1 METINGF
8 AILPNGFD
16 NLINAIDLVSATLID
31 SLDQLSKIRQALFT
45 YDNGNN
51 SEDYTIIL
59 RDHTKSL
66 IQQMDSITETLKSS
80 RDIIASSHFN
90 DSYNRMESDT
100 NSWDVTML
108 NFDKER
114 SDRNNDEID
123 KLSDGND
130 EKTRVNDD
138 QLHNG
143 INVKTEKG
151 IEDLEIKEGN
161 IEQGKEDKI
170 KSNNAETFD
179 DDEIVELDTD
189 TTEIF
194 DQCDLSK
201 SASFRRNSER
211 AVLDKDGKEETGE
224 EHINFIGVEDFTDED
239 LKVLKQY
246 DVCPSYVEVI
256 QCDKDPELRAVMD
269 SIQKILYEGSDETV
283 TSDGSNSEGDL
294 LLRAGIVLLENEGQK
309 TLNYKSHSHGSS
321 VKNAMDGTTQEYD
334 YIETDHSENGMKEEE
349 KFEEDEEMSSR
360 SGSEIKRKNLC
371 DRSIKTDEPE
381 QNAATNKNKLGYNS
395 DTVVCVKD
403 ETLNDDKSL
412 KMNDHFEKDHLLS
425 KRLLLSDSEMESTD
439 EEKEKKAEES
449 IKGIGEDK
457 RKGNRKRKQ
466 IHSSDSEASI
476 NTLQSDTDDSMVS
489 ELIDANSDIELPNSS
504 DENDTKISR
513 KGKNT
518 RAKLKR
524 KRVQIDDDVEDEDE
538 GDGDN
543 ISEDLETDEISKKS
557 SSKRGARKIMAK
569 EQLQKDTIDA
579 ELAEK
584 ERRKRLEAKQK
595 EFNGIELADGPDLAT
610 ALSSSSQITKQQ
622 RLKSVVLDP
631 DKKGSPPCPV
641 SVHPSLVTF
650 LKPHQAK
657 GIQFLYDSSIES
669 LQRLEQDGGGG
680 ILAHCMGLGKTL
692 QVIAFL
698 HTVMM
703 HPKLRDHLK
712 RILIIVPKNVVLNW
726 YNEFEK
732 WLDNENIDR
741 DLATINIME
750 LDSLK
755 DYASRRL
762 ALQNWFENDEPSV
775 MIIGYDMFRILT
787 QGDSDKGKKKIDGM
801 KKTTK
806 NKKLTKLQPDFR
818 KFLQDPG
825 PDLIICDE
833 AHKLKNDDSAL
844 AKTMLKIR
852 TKRRLCLTGTPL
864 QNNLMEYHCMVN
876 FVKPGLLGTKAEFAN
891 RFVNIINRGR
901 TKDAT
906 PAEVRRMKKR
916 CHVLYEHLK
925 NVVDRKDYR
934 VLTEAIPPKQEY
946 VINVRLTPRQVSLYR
961 IYLDGIG
968 PEGILLSRRLL
979 PDYHV
984 LSRIWTHPYQL
995 IAHQIELEK
1004 KRLWE
1009 DDKDE
1014 MADFINDDE
1023 SETPS
1028 DIDSDDDVIP
1038 LDDNNQPE
1046 TSNKPAAPA
1055 RKSRRLAGQD
1065 AEDAK
1070 EIMPEYEGWFT
1081 KTGLVTE
1088 ADRNDFSLSN
1098 KLMLLVE
1105 IIKKSEE
1112 IGDKL
1117 LVFSQSIE
1125 SISLIK
1131 RMLQYMDENAVWFT
1145 DGHEAMKAANETW
1158 GWKEGRDYMVI
1169 DGQVQ
1174 TSKRHEIQTKFND
1187 PNNLRSRLMLISTR
1201 AGSLGTNMVAA
1212 NRVVIFDACW
1222 NPSHDTQ
1229 SLFRVYRFGQ
1239 TKPVYIYRFIAQGT
1253 MEERIYKRQV
1263 TKESTSMRVV
1273 DEAQIERHF
1282 AGHDLLELYKFD
1294 PDELNNAQNVPK
1306 RPLMAPPKDRLLA
1319 DIILSHSDCIVN
1331 YIQHDSLFKNLEEE
1345 KLTEQEC
1352 KEAWEDYEREKVNP
1366 SRGMYGNFIE
1376 QTRAGMALLRE
1387 QANETLQPIF
1397 ADPIYMAAFQ
1407 LRGMDSDTA
1416 QKITFIKR
1424 SLDALLPKIP
1434 VQLRGGMN
1442 EFTTY
1447 FLAMIN
1453 EGLKTA
1459 ESGTWL
1465 YGKTVSIFRTVV
1477 SMVKNEPQCIPVLQY
1492 LYRTAPQIFDPND
1505 SGGSLA
1511 KNLSLGG
1518 RKFQHLKEVIC
1529 RLL

>member
-1 METINGF
+1 MTDQSTIWRQMTSHNKSLQLSQISSSDSQLHRRLKLGSIVESLLRQIESRILSQRSRTVVSAIGNLWKNAGDLLRIDKLLQNFPTFGYELLDNIKRLNIIFESAMETINGF

-211 AVLDKDGKEETGE
+211 AILTNFVIFRWKRRDRE

-412 KMNDHFEKDHLLS
+412 KM
-425 KRLLLSDSEMESTD
+425 SDLP
-439 EEKEKKAEES
+439 
-449 IKGIGEDK
+449 IFYGELNSYRDF
-457 RKGNRKRKQ
+457 RSLDRRKQ

-543 ISEDLETDEISKKS
+543 ISEDLETDEISKNLQV
-557 SSKRGARKIMAK
+557 K
-569 EQLQKDTIDA
+569 EKDTIDA

-631 DKKGSPPCPV
+631 DKKA
-641 SVHPSLVTF
+641 VHRVQYPYIRLWSL
-650 LKPHQAK
+650 
-657 GIQFLYDSSIES
+657 SSNPIK
-669 LQRLEQDGGGG
+669 LRRLEQDGGGG

-741 DLATINIME
+741 DLATINVIIIIME

-787 QGDSDKGKKKIDGM
+787 QGDSDK
-801 KKTTK
+801 
-806 NKKLTKLQPDFR
+806 
-818 KFLQDPG
+818 DPG

-984 LSRIWTHPYQL
+984 LSRIWTHPINLLL
-995 IAHQIELEK
+995 IKLNSRRRHYCLQ
-1004 KRLWE
+1004 RLWE

-1098 KLMLLVE
+1098 KLM
-1105 IIKKSEE
+1105 
-1112 IGDKL
+1112 L

-1239 TKPVYIYRFIAQGT
+1239 TKPVYIYRFIAQ
-1253 MEERIYKRQV
+1253 IF
-1263 TKESTSMRVV
+1263 
-1273 DEAQIERHF
+1273 I
-1282 AGHDLLELYKFD
+1282 
-1294 PDELNNAQNVPK
+1294 
-1306 RPLMAPPKDRLLA
+1306 MAPTKA
-1319 DIILSHSDCIVN
+1319 FCSS
-1331 YIQHDSLFKNLEEE
+1331 F
-1345 KLTEQEC
+1345 
-1352 KEAWEDYEREKVNP
+1352 
-1366 SRGMYGNFIE
+1366 
-1376 QTRAGMALLRE
+1376 AL
-1387 QANETLQPIF
+1387 
-1397 ADPIYMAAFQ
+1397 
-1407 LRGMDSDTA
+1407 
-1416 QKITFIKR
+1416 
-1424 SLDALLPKIP
+1424 
-1434 VQLRGGMN
+1434 
-1442 EFTTY
+1442 
-1447 FLAMIN
+1447 
-1453 EGLKTA
+1453 
-1459 ESGTWL
+1459 
-1465 YGKTVSIFRTVV
+1465 
-1477 SMVKNEPQCIPVLQY
+1477 
-1492 LYRTAPQIFDPND
+1492 
-1505 SGGSLA
+1505 
-1511 KNLSLGG
+1511 
-1518 RKFQHLKEVIC
+1518 
-1529 RLL
+1529 

>member
-1 METINGF
+1 MSANGF
-8 AILPNGFD
+8 SVLPNGFD
-16 NLINAIDLVSATLID
+16 NLVNSVDLVSATLTD
-31 SLDQLSKIRQALFT
+31 SLNELSKIRQTLFT
-45 YDNGNN
+45 YDNGND

-59 RDHTKSL
+59 REHTKSF
-66 IQQMDSITETLKSS
+66 IQQMDAIIETLKSS
-80 RDIIASSHFN
+80 RDVVASSHLN
-90 DSYNRMESDT
+90 DNYNRMESAT
-100 NSWDVTML
+100 NSWDVALL
-108 NFDKER
+108 N
-114 SDRNNDEID
+114 SDRNSNEDGMS
-123 KLSDGND
+123 SDGSD
-130 EKTRVNDD
+130 KKTRIDGD
-138 QLHNG
+138 QLHND
-143 INVKTEKG
+143 ISEELEKG
-151 IEDLEIKEGN
+151 AEDPEITEGN
-161 IEQGKEDKI
+161 TEQDQDK
-170 KSNNAETFD
+170 SDNTETPEY
-179 DDEIVELDTD
+179 DEIVDLDTD
-189 TTEIF
+189 TSEIGEVV
-194 DQCDLSK
+194 DRCELSK
-201 SASFRRNSER
+201 STSFRSSSDRETC
-211 AVLDKDGKEETGE
+211 DEDEKKDAGE
-224 EHINFIGVEDFTDED
+224 EPVDFIGVEDFTEED
-239 LKVLKQY
+239 LEVLKQY
-246 DVCPSYVEVI
+246 NVCPSYVEVI
-256 QCDKDPELRAVMD
+256 QCDKDPQLKAVMN
-269 SIQKILYEGSDETV
+269 SLQKIAYEESDKAV
-283 TSDGSNSEGDL
+283 NSDGSNSEGDFL
-294 LLRAGIVLLENEGQK
+294 LKAGTNLLRNEKQK
-309 TLNYKSHSHGSS
+309 AINYKTYTQSNSGR
-321 VKNAMDGTTQEYD
+321 NAMDGNAQEYD
-334 YIETDHSENGMKEEE
+334 YIETDHSEDDVKEKEES
-349 KFEEDEEMSSR
+349 KEDEKIDKKTTSR
-360 SGSEIKRKNLC
+360 PESEARRRKLY
-371 DRSIKTDEPE
+371 DRGIKTDEPE
-381 QNAATNKNKLGYNS
+381 RNAAANKNKLECNS
-395 DTVVCVKD
+395 DTATYVND
-403 ETLNDDKSL
+403 ETSSDNNSSKT
-412 KMNDHFEKDHLLS
+412 NDHLKKDRLLS

-439 EEKEKKAEES
+439 EEEGKKAG
-449 IKGIGEDK
+449 KGIKIVEEGK

-466 IHSSDSEASI
+466 IHSSDSEASF
-476 NTLQSDTDDSMVS
+476 NTVESDTSNSMVS
-489 ELIDANSDIELPNSS
+489 ELIDADSDIELPNSS
-504 DENDTKISR
+504 DENDSKTSHKS
-513 KGKNT
+513 KNT
-518 RAKLKR
+518 RVKLKR
-524 KRVQIDDDVEDEDE
+524 KRVRIDDDVDEEEEDN
-538 GDGDN
+538 GN
-543 ISEDLETDEISKKS
+543 ISEDPENDKINKKLS
-557 SSKRGARKIMAK
+557 NKRGTRKIMAK

-584 ERRKRLEAKQK
+584 ERRRRLEAKQK

-610 ALSSSSQITKQQ
+610 ALNSSSQVTKQQ
-622 RLKSVVLDP
+622 RLKSVILDP

-669 LQRLEQDGGGG
+669 LQRLNEDGGGG

-755 DYASRRL
+755 DYNSRRL

-787 QGDSDKGKKKIDGM
+787 QGDNDKGKKRIDGM
-801 KKTTK
+801 KKTAK
-806 NKKLTKLQPDFR
+806 NKKLTKMQPDFR
-818 KFLQDPG
+818 KFLQNPG

-891 RFVNIINRGR
+891 RFANIINRGR

-906 PAEVRRMKKR
+906 SVEVRRMKKR

-946 VINVRLTPRQVSLYR
+946 VVNVRLTSRQVSLYR
-961 IYLDGIG
+961 AFLDGVG
-968 PEGILLSRRLL
+968 SEGILLSRRLL

-1009 DDKDE
+1009 DDRDE

-1028 DIDSDDDVIP
+1028 DVDSDDDIIP
-1038 LDDNNQPE
+1038 LDDNDQPE
-1046 TSNKPAAPA
+1046 TNNKSATPA

-1065 AEDAK
+1065 AEDEK
-1070 EIMPEYEGWFT
+1070 EIIPEYEGWFT

-1105 IIKKSEE
+1105 IIKKSEG

-1131 RMLQYMDENAVWFT
+1131 RMLQYMDENGVWFT

-1294 PDELNNAQNVPK
+1294 PDELNDAQNGSK
-1306 RPLMAPPKDRLLA
+1306 KPLMAPPKDRLLA

-1345 KLTEQEC
+1345 KLTEQE
-1352 KEAWEDYEREKVNP
+1352 
-1366 SRGMYGNFIE
+1366 
-1376 QTRAGMALLRE
+1376 
-1387 QANETLQPIF
+1387 
-1397 ADPIYMAAFQ
+1397 
-1407 LRGMDSDTA
+1407 
-1416 QKITFIKR
+1416 
-1424 SLDALLPKIP
+1424 
-1434 VQLRGGMN
+1434 
-1442 EFTTY
+1442 
-1447 FLAMIN
+1447 
-1453 EGLKTA
+1453 GLKTA

-1465 YGKTVSIFRTVV
+1465 YNKTVSIFRTVV

-1492 LYRTAPQIFDPND
+1492 LYRTAPQIFDPNE
-1505 SGGSLA
+1505 SGALYM
-1511 KNLSLGG
+1511 
-1518 RKFQHLKEVIC
+1518 
-1529 RLL
+1529 

>member
-1 METINGF
+1 MSAISGF
-8 AILPNGFD
+8 SVFPNEFD
-16 NLINAIDLVSATLID
+16 NLVNSIDLVSATLTD
-31 SLDQLSKIRQALFT
+31 NLDQLSKSIVVNIWDFLVENVNLLDLKEEQLFFRVQHSNMFSMLIVDYRALGRFPVRIFSNKFGNVIRQILST
-45 YDNGNN
+45 YDSRNP
-51 SEDYTIIL
+51 EDYTIIL
-59 RDHTKSL
+59 REHTKSF
-66 IQQMDSITETLKSS
+66 IQQMDAIVETLRSS
-80 RDIIASSHFN
+80 RNDVASSHFSDN
-90 DSYNRMESDT
+90 CRWTESAT
-100 NSWDVTML
+100 NSWNDAVL
-108 NFDKER
+108 NSDKER
-114 SDRNNDEID
+114 FGSSNEVGKSSD
-123 KLSDGND
+123 KSGG
-130 EKTRVNDD
+130 KTGD
-138 QLHNG
+138 QLHSG
-143 INVKTEKG
+143 ISKRNERDTEGLEITKRNVGQGRDKSG
-151 IEDLEIKEGN
+151 DLE
-161 IEQGKEDKI
+161 
-170 KSNNAETFD
+170 TLD
-179 DDEIVELDTD
+179 DDEIMELDTD
-189 TTEIF
+189 IT
-194 DQCDLSK
+194 DVVGRYDLSK
-201 SASFRRNSER
+201 STSVQENSGREIC
-211 AVLDKDGKEETGE
+211 DEGEKEDME
-224 EHINFIGVEDFTDED
+224 EELVDFIGAEDFTEED
-239 LKVLKQY
+239 LKVLKRY
-246 DVCPSYVEVI
+246 SVYPSYIEVM
-256 QCDKDPELRAVMD
+256 QCDRDPELKTVMD
-269 SIQKILYEGSDETV
+269 SLQKTAYEEEDEVVNSDE
-283 TSDGSNSEGDL
+283 SNSEVDF
-294 LLRAGIVLLENEGQK
+294 LLRTGTILLKNKGQK
-309 TLNYKSHSHGSS
+309 IKKKSCPHNSFIKS
-321 VKNAMDGTTQEYD
+321 VMDGNAQEYD
-334 YIETDHSENGMKEEE
+334 YIETDHSEDDVKEEE
-349 KFEEDEEMSSR
+349 ESKEGKEMTPCL
-360 SGSEIKRKNLC
+360 GSEIKHKKLY
-371 DRSIKTDEPE
+371 DRGISTDEPK
-381 QNAATNKNKLGYNS
+381 QNSATTKNKQRCNSDAATYGRH
-395 DTVVCVKD
+395 
-403 ETLNDDKSL
+403 ETLRDDNISKMSDNL
-412 KMNDHFEKDHLLS
+412 KKDRLLS
-425 KRLLLSDSEMESTD
+425 KRLVLSDSEVESID
-439 EEKEKKAEES
+439 DEKKGKEAEGS
-449 IKGIGEDK
+449 IKDFEEDR

-466 IHSSDSEASI
+466 IHSSDSEASF
-476 NTLQSDTDDSMVS
+476 NTSESDTGDSMIS
-489 ELIDANSDIELPNSS
+489 EIIDADDDIELSNSS
-504 DENDTKISR
+504 DGDGSKTSR
-513 KGKNT
+513 KGKNA
-518 RAKLKR
+518 RVKLKR
-524 KRVQIDDDVEDEDE
+524 KRVRIDDDGEDEEERD
-538 GDGDN
+538 DDN
-543 ISEDLETDEISKKS
+543 VSEDPENDEMSKKS
-557 SSKRGARKIMAK
+557 SNKRGTRKILAK

-610 ALSSSSQITKQQ
+610 ALSSSSQITKHQ

-631 DKKGSPPCPV
+631 DKKGSPACPV
-641 SVHPSLVTF
+641 SVHPSLVAF

-741 DLATINIME
+741 DLATINVME
-750 LDSLK
+750 MDSLK
-755 DYASRRL
+755 DYTSRRV
-762 ALQNWFENDEPSV
+762 ALQNWFENDTPSV

-787 QGDSDKGKKKIDGM
+787 QGDGDKISISGKKKVDAM

-806 NKKLTKLQPDFR
+806 NKRLTKLQPDFR
-818 KFLQDPG
+818 RFLQDPG

-891 RFVNIINRGR
+891 RFANIINRGR

-946 VINVRLTPRQVSLYR
+946 VVNVRLTPRQVSLYR
-961 IYLDGIG
+961 TFLDGIG

-995 IAHQIELEK
+995 VAHQIELEK

-1009 DDKDE
+1009 DNRDE

-1023 SETPS
+1023 SETSSS
-1028 DIDSDDDVIP
+1028 DVDSDDDIIP
-1038 LDDNNQPE
+1038 LDSNDQPE
-1046 TSNKPAAPA
+1046 TSNKPAVPA

-1065 AEDAK
+1065 VEDGK

-1088 ADRNDFSLSN
+1088 TDRNDFSLSN

-1131 RMLQYMDENAVWFT
+1131 RMLQYMDENSIWFT

-1187 PNNLRSRLMLISTR
+1187 PNNLRARLMLISTR

-1294 PDELNNAQNVPK
+1294 PDELSDAQNVPK
-1306 RPLMAPPKDRLLA
+1306 RPLMAPPKVRF
-1319 DIILSHSDCIVN
+1319 S
-1331 YIQHDSLFKNLEEE
+1331 
-1345 KLTEQEC
+1345 
-1352 KEAWEDYEREKVNP
+1352 
-1366 SRGMYGNFIE
+1366 
-1376 QTRAGMALLRE
+1376 
-1387 QANETLQPIF
+1387 
-1397 ADPIYMAAFQ
+1397 
-1407 LRGMDSDTA
+1407 
-1416 QKITFIKR
+1416 
-1424 SLDALLPKIP
+1424 
-1434 VQLRGGMN
+1434 
-1442 EFTTY
+1442 
-1447 FLAMIN
+1447 
-1453 EGLKTA
+1453 KT
-1459 ESGTWL
+1459 
-1465 YGKTVSIFRTVV
+1465 K
-1477 SMVKNEPQCIPVLQY
+1477 
-1492 LYRTAPQIFDPND
+1492 
-1505 SGGSLA
+1505 
-1511 KNLSLGG
+1511 
-1518 RKFQHLKEVIC
+1518 
-1529 RLL
+1529 

>member
-1 METINGF
+1 MSAANAKNGF
-8 AILPNGFD
+8 SVFPDEFN
-16 NLINAIDLVSATLID
+16 NLVNSISLVSTTLTD
-31 SLDQLSKIRQALFT
+31 SLDQLSKVRQTLLA
-45 YDNGNN
+45 YNDKNG
-51 SEDYTIIL
+51 SEEHGFIL
-59 RDHTKSL
+59 QKQTKSF
-66 IQQMDSITETLKSS
+66 IKHMDSIIEVLKSS
-80 RDIIASSHFN
+80 RNSVANSRINESH
-90 DSYNRMESDT
+90 SRTESTT
-100 NSWDVTML
+100 NSWNADT
-108 NFDKER
+108 ER
-114 SDRNNDEID
+114 YGQNNDEVAKSIAE
-123 KLSDGND
+123 SS
-130 EKTRVNDD
+130 EKTADCDQFHNAIDD
-138 QLHNG
+138 DAEG
-143 INVKTEKG
+143 D
-151 IEDLEIKEGN
+151 IEDLGITEEN
-161 IEQGKEDKI
+161 VEQGKDRTDNSEI
-170 KSNNAETFD
+170 LG
-179 DDEIVELDTD
+179 DDEIVELDIAS
-189 TTEIF
+189 EVIGR
-194 DQCDLSK
+194 CDFSESGLQK
-201 SASFRRNSER
+201 SSER
-211 AVLDKDGKEETGE
+211 ENLNEERKGIEGE
-224 EHINFIGVEDFTDED
+224 KKVDFIGVEDFTKED
-239 LKVLKQY
+239 LEVLEKY
-246 DVCPSYVEVI
+246 GVCPSYVEVI
-256 QCDKDPELRAVMD
+256 RCDKDPELKALMN
-269 SIQKILYEGSDETV
+269 SFQKAEHEETDEVVNSDE
-283 TSDGSNSEGDL
+283 SNSEADF
-294 LLRAGIVLLENEGQK
+294 LLRAGAILLGSEGQK
-309 TLNYKSHSHGSS
+309 TVNCKPYRHISS
-321 VKNAMDGTTQEYD
+321 SKDVIDRNAQEYD
-334 YIETDHSENGMKEEE
+334 YIETDNSEDDMKEEVFE
-349 KFEEDEEMSSR
+349 KSKEVIPR
-360 SGSEIKRKNLC
+360 SGLEIKERKLH
-371 DRSIKTDEPE
+371 DRGISTDESKR
-381 QNAATNKNKLGYNS
+381 NTIANKDKLACNS
-395 DTVVCVKD
+395 DSSIRGEREISD
-403 ETLNDDKSL
+403 DNDDKEP
-412 KMNDHFEKDHLLS
+412 KMIDHFKKDRLLS
-425 KRLLLSDSEMESTD
+425 KRLLLSDSEIEASD
-439 EEKEKKAEES
+439 EEGEKNKTEES
-449 IKGIGEDK
+449 VKIVSEDK

-466 IHSSDSEASI
+466 IYSSDSENSY
-476 NTLQSDTDDSMVS
+476 NTLESGTDDSIIS
-489 ELIDANSDIELPNSS
+489 EIVDAANDIELPHSS
-504 DENDTKISR
+504 DENVSKISR
-513 KGKNT
+513 KGRNT
-518 RAKLKR
+518 RVRLKR
-524 KRVQIDDDVEDEDE
+524 RRVCIDDIEDDEDED
-538 GDGDN
+538 DDN
-543 ISEDLETDEISKKS
+543 LSEDAEIGKKS
-557 SSKRGARKIMAK
+557 SNKRGARKIMAK

-595 EFNGIELADGPDLAT
+595 EFNGIELADGLDLAT

-631 DKKGSPPCPV
+631 DKKGNPPCPV
-641 SVHPSLVTF
+641 AVHSSLVAF

-703 HPKLRDHLK
+703 HSKLRDHLK

-732 WLDNENIDR
+732 WLDNENIDK
-741 DLATINIME
+741 DLATINASLINIATLLQVME

-762 ALQNWFENDEPSV
+762 ALQNWFENEEPSV

-787 QGDSDKGKKKIDGM
+787 QGDDDKGKKRVDGV
-801 KKTTK
+801 KKTAK
-806 NKKLTKLQPDFR
+806 NKKLAKLQPDFR

-825 PDLIICDE
+825 PDMIICDE

-844 AKTMLKIR
+844 ARTMSKIR

-891 RFVNIINRGR
+891 RFANIINRGR

-946 VINVRLTPRQVSLYR
+946 VVNVRLTPRQVSLYR
-961 IYLDGIG
+961 TFLDGIG

-1028 DIDSDDDVIP
+1028 DVESDDDIIP
-1038 LDDNNQPE
+1038 LDSNDQPE
-1046 TSNKPAAPA
+1046 TSNKPSVPS

-1065 AEDAK
+1065 VEMDGK
-1070 EIMPEYEGWFT
+1070 EIVPEYEEWFT

-1088 ADRNDFSLSN
+1088 TDRNDFSLSN

-1105 IIKKSEE
+1105 IIKKSEG

-1125 SISLIK
+1125 SITLIK
-1131 RMLQYMDENAVWFT
+1131 RMLQYMDENGAWFT
-1145 DGHEAMKAANETW
+1145 DGHEAMKAANEIW

-1174 TSKRHEIQTKFND
+1174 TSKRHEIQSKFND

-1294 PDELNNAQNVPK
+1294 PDELDTAGVVPK

-1366 SRGMYGNFIE
+1366 SRGVYGNFIE
-1376 QTRAGMALLRE
+1376 QTQANVALLHE
-1387 QANETLQPIF
+1387 QTANETLQPIF
-1397 ADPIYMAAFQ
+1397 ADPVYMAAFQ

-1416 QKITFIKR
+1416 QKVTFVKR

-1459 ESGTWL
+1459 ENGIWL
-1465 YGKTVSIFRTVV
+1465 YNKTVSIFRTVV
-1477 SMVKNEPQCIPVLQY
+1477 SMVKNEPHCIPVLQF

-1505 SGGSLA
+1505 AGALYM
-1511 KNLSLGG
+1511 
-1518 RKFQHLKEVIC
+1518 
-1529 RLL
+1529 

>member
-1 METINGF
+1 MNTTSSF
-8 AILPNGFD
+8 TILPNGFD
-16 NLINAIDLVSATLID
+16 NLVNSIDLVSATLTD
-31 SLDQLSKIRQALFT
+31 NLNQLSKIRQTLFT
-45 YDNGNN
+45 YDSEN
-51 SEDYTIIL
+51 SEDYVTIL
-59 RDHTKSL
+59 REHAKYF
-66 IQQMDSITETLKSS
+66 IQQIDAVVETLKSS
-80 RDIIASSHFN
+80 RNDIATSHFYDN
-90 DSYNRMESDT
+90 YTRTELST
-100 NSWDVTML
+100 NSWDVAIL
-108 NFDKER
+108 NSNKGR
-114 SDRNNDEID
+114 SDNSNEIG
-123 KLSDGND
+123 KSDDGSG
-130 EKTRVNDD
+130 EKTRVKCD
-138 QLHNG
+138 QLHSG
-143 INVKTEKG
+143 ISRKTEDF
-151 IEDLEIKEGN
+151 EDLEIMEANAG
-161 IEQGKEDKI
+161 QGKNKA
-170 KSNNAETFD
+170 SNSETLD
-179 DDEIVELDTD
+179 NDEIVELDTD
-189 TTEIF
+189 ITEVVDRCNLSESSVRESLGQETF
-194 DQCDLSK
+194 D
-201 SASFRRNSER
+201 E
-211 AVLDKDGKEETGE
+211 DGKTDVKEK
-224 EHINFIGVEDFTDED
+224 HVDFTGAKDFTEED

-246 DVCPSYVEVI
+246 NIYPSYIEVI
-256 QCDKDPELRAVMD
+256 QCDRDPELRAVID
-269 SIQKILYEGSDETV
+269 SLQKIAYEEADEV
-283 TSDGSNSEGDL
+283 VNSDGSSSEADF
-294 LLRAGIVLLENEGQK
+294 LLRTGTMLLRNEGQK
-309 TLNYKSHSHGSS
+309 RRNDKSHAHNSS
-321 VKNAMDGTTQEYD
+321 VKTVLSGNAQEYD
-334 YIETDHSENGMKEEE
+334 YIETDHSEDDIKEEE
-349 KFEEDEEMSSR
+349 SKEDKETTSL
-360 SGSEIKRKNLC
+360 SEIKHKKLY
-371 DRSIKTDEPE
+371 DRGISTDEPK
-381 QNAATNKNKLGYNS
+381 QNAATTKNKCNS
-395 DTVVCVKD
+395 NMKLVCAKH
-403 ETLNDDKSL
+403 ETLSDDDVP
-412 KMNDHFEKDHLLS
+412 KMSDDFKKDRLLS
-425 KRLLLSDSEMESTD
+425 KRLVLSDSEVESVNG
-439 EEKEKKAEES
+439 EKMGKKAEEGT
-449 IKGIGEDK
+449 KDVEENK

-466 IHSSDSEASI
+466 IHSSDSETSF
-476 NTLQSDTDDSMVS
+476 NTLESDTDDSIIS
-489 ELIDANSDIELPNSS
+489 EIIEADSDIELSNVS
-504 DENDTKISR
+504 DENGSKASR
-513 KGKNT
+513 KEQNT
-518 RAKLKR
+518 RVKLKR
-524 KRVQIDDDVEDEDE
+524 KRVRVDDDGEDEE
-538 GDGDN
+538 ERNGDN
-543 ISEDLETDEISKKS
+543 VSEDLDDDEMNRKLSN
-557 SSKRGARKIMAK
+557 KRRTRKILAK

-610 ALSSSSQITKQQ
+610 ALGSSSQLTKHQ

-631 DKKGSPPCPV
+631 DKKSNPPCPV
-641 SVHPSLVTF
+641 SVHPSLVAF

-732 WLDNENIDR
+732 WLDNENIDK
-741 DLATINIME
+741 DLATINVME

-755 DYASRRL
+755 DYTSRRV
-762 ALQNWFENDEPSV
+762 ALQNWFENDIPSV

-787 QGDSDKGKKKIDGM
+787 QDDGDKISITGKKRVDGM

-806 NKKLTKLQPDFR
+806 NKRLTKLQPDFR

-891 RFVNIINRGR
+891 RFANIINRGR

-906 PAEVRRMKKR
+906 PIEVRRMKKR

-946 VINVRLTPRQVSLYR
+946 VVNVRLTPRQVSLYR
-961 IYLDGIG
+961 TFLDGIG
-968 PEGILLSRRLL
+968 PEGILLSKRLL

-995 IAHQIELEK
+995 VAHQIELEK

-1023 SETPS
+1023 SETSS
-1028 DIDSDDDVIP
+1028 DVDSDDDIIP
-1038 LDDNNQPE
+1038 LDGNDQPE
-1046 TSNKPAAPA
+1046 TSNKPSVPA

-1065 AEDAK
+1065 AEDGK

-1088 ADRNDFSLSN
+1088 TDRNDFSLSN
-1098 KLMLLVE
+1098 KLVLLVE

-1131 RMLQYMDENAVWFT
+1131 RMLQYMDENGAWFT

-1158 GWKEGRDYMVI
+1158 GWREGRDYMVI

-1294 PDELNNAQNVPK
+1294 PDELNDTQNVPK

-1366 SRGMYGNFIE
+1366 SKGMYSNFME
-1376 QTRAGMALLRE
+1376 QTQANIVLLHD
-1387 QANETLQPIF
+1387 QANEALQSIF
-1397 ADPIYMAAFQ
+1397 TDPVYMAAFQ
-1407 LRGMDSDTA
+1407 LRAMDGDTA
-1416 QKITFIKR
+1416 QKVTFIKR

-1434 VQLRGGMN
+1434 IQLRGGMN

-1459 ESGTWL
+1459 ESGDWL
-1465 YGKTVSIFRTVV
+1465 YSKTVSIFRTVV

-1492 LYRTAPQIFDPND
+1492 LYRTAPQIFDPNE
-1505 SGGSLA
+1505 SGA
-1511 KNLSLGG
+1511 
-1518 RKFQHLKEVIC
+1518 FYM
-1529 RLL
+1529 

>member
-1 METINGF
+1 MVTMM
-8 AILPNGFD
+8 
-16 NLINAIDLVSATLID
+16 
-31 SLDQLSKIRQALFT
+31 
-45 YDNGNN
+45 
-51 SEDYTIIL
+51 YTKNML
-59 RDHTKSL
+59 YP
-66 IQQMDSITETLKSS
+66 E
-80 RDIIASSHFN
+80 
-90 DSYNRMESDT
+90 NRMESAT
-100 NSWDVTML
+100 NRWDVTLL
-108 NFDKER
+108 NSERNSDEVGMSTGSDK
-114 SDRNNDEID
+114 
-123 KLSDGND
+123 
-130 EKTRVNDD
+130 KTRMDGD
-138 QLHNG
+138 QLHND
-143 INVKTEKG
+143 INEEIKKD
-151 IEDLEIKEGN
+151 IEDPEIMEGN
-161 IEQGKEDKI
+161 IEQDEDK
-170 KSNNAETFD
+170 SDNAETPE
-179 DDEIVELDTD
+179 DDEIVELDLD
-189 TTEIF
+189 TSEVF
-194 DQCDLSK
+194 DRCDLSK
-201 SASFRRNSER
+201 SVSFWGSSER
-211 AVLDKDGKEETGE
+211 ETCDEDQKNDAGE
-224 EHINFIGVEDFTDED
+224 EPVDFVGIEDFTEED

-246 DVCPSYVEVI
+246 NVCPSYVEVI
-256 QCDKDPELRAVMD
+256 QCDKDPQLKAVMD
-269 SIQKILYEGSDETV
+269 SLQKIAYEESDKAVNSDE
-283 TSDGSNSEGDL
+283 SNSEGDFL
-294 LLRAGIVLLENEGQK
+294 LKAGTVLLRNEKQK
-309 TLNYKSHSHGSS
+309 AINYKTNTHSGSGE
-321 VKNAMDGTTQEYD
+321 KAMDGNAQEYD
-334 YIETDHSENGMKEEE
+334 YIETDHSEDDVKEKEESKEDKKIE
-349 KFEEDEEMSSR
+349 KKMTSP
-360 SGSEIKRKNLC
+360 GSETRRRKLY
-371 DRSIKTDEPE
+371 DRGIKTDESE
-381 QNAATNKNKLGYNS
+381 RNAAVNKNKLACNS
-395 DTVVCVKD
+395 DAATYVSD
-403 ETLNDDKSL
+403 ETSNDNNSSKT
-412 KMNDHFEKDHLLS
+412 NDHLKKDRLLS

-439 EEKEKKAEES
+439 EEEGKKAEGVKNIE
-449 IKGIGEDK
+449 EDK
-457 RKGNRKRKQ
+457 RRGNRKRKQ
-466 IHSSDSEASI
+466 IHSSDSEASF
-476 NTLQSDTDDSMVS
+476 NTLESDTSNSMGS
-489 ELIDANSDIELPNSS
+489 ELIDADSDIDLPDSS
-504 DENDTKISR
+504 DENDSKPSR
-513 KGKNT
+513 KSKNT
-518 RAKLKR
+518 RVKLKR
-524 KRVQIDDDVEDEDE
+524 KRVRIDDEVDEEED
-538 GDGDN
+538 DGN
-543 ISEDLETDEISKKS
+543 ISEDPENDKISKKS
-557 SSKRGARKIMAK
+557 TNKRGTRKIMAK

-610 ALSSSSQITKQQ
+610 ALNSSSQVTKQQ

-669 LQRLEQDGGGG
+669 LQRLNEDGGGG

-703 HPKLRDHLK
+703 HPKLRDYLK

-732 WLDNENIDR
+732 WLDNENIDK

-755 DYASRRL
+755 DYNSRRL

-787 QGDSDKGKKKIDGM
+787 QGDNDKGKKRVDGM
-801 KKTTK
+801 KKTAK
-806 NKKLTKLQPDFR
+806 NKRLTKLQPDFR

-891 RFVNIINRGR
+891 RFANIINRGR

-906 PAEVRRMKKR
+906 SVEVRRMKKR

-946 VINVRLTPRQVSLYR
+946 VVNVRLTPRQVSLYR
-961 IYLDGIG
+961 AFLDGIG
-968 PEGILLSRRLL
+968 SEGILLSRRLL

-1009 DDKDE
+1009 DDRDE

-1028 DIDSDDDVIP
+1028 DVDSDDDVVP
-1038 LDDNNQPE
+1038 LDDNDQPE
-1046 TSNKPAAPA
+1046 TNSKSAAPA

-1065 AEDAK
+1065 AEDEK
-1070 EIMPEYEGWFT
+1070 EIIPEYEGWFT

-1105 IIKKSEE
+1105 IIKKSEG

-1131 RMLQYMDENAVWFT
+1131 RMLQYMDENGVWFT

-1174 TSKRHEIQTKFND
+1174 TSRRHEIQTKFND

-1294 PDELNNAQNVPK
+1294 PDELDDTQNGPK
-1306 RPLMAPPKDRLLA
+1306 KPLMAPPKDRLLA

-1366 SRGMYGNFIE
+1366 NRGMYGNFIE
-1376 QTRAGMALLRE
+1376 QTQANMASLLE
-1387 QANETLQPIF
+1387 QANSLQPIYT
-1397 ADPIYMAAFQ
+1397 DPVYMGAFQ
-1407 LRGMDSDTA
+1407 LRGMDSEIA
-1416 QKITFIKR
+1416 QKVTFVKR

-1465 YGKTVSIFRTVV
+1465 YNKTVSIFRTVV

-1492 LYRTAPQIFDPND
+1492 LYRTAPQIFDPNE
-1505 SGGSLA
+1505 SGALYM
-1511 KNLSLGG
+1511 
-1518 RKFQHLKEVIC
+1518 
-1529 RLL
+1529 

>member
-1 METINGF
+1 MNTVSGF
-8 AILPNGFD
+8 SVLPNGFD
-16 NLINAIDLVSATLID
+16 NLVNAIDLVSTTLTD
-31 SLDQLSKIRQALFT
+31 NLEQLNKIRQTLFT
-45 YDNGNN
+45 YGSGND
-51 SEDYTIIL
+51 SKDYTVIL
-59 RDHTKSL
+59 REYIKSF
-66 IQQMDSITETLKSS
+66 IRQIDATVEILKSA
-80 RDIIASSHFN
+80 RNDAANSHFN
-90 DSYNRMESDT
+90 DNCSRTESDT
-100 NSWDVTML
+100 NDWVL
-108 NFDKER
+108 NSDKER
-114 SDRNNDEID
+114 SGKNSNDIG
-123 KLSDGND
+123 KSSDGSN
-130 EKTRVNDD
+130 EQTRMKCD
-138 QLHNG
+138 QLYNS
-143 INVKTEKG
+143 INKRTEEG
-151 IEDLEIKEGN
+151 TEDLEITEGN
-161 IEQGKEDKI
+161 VEQGKN
-170 KSNNAETFD
+170 KSGNPETPG
-179 DDEIVELDTD
+179 DDEIVELGIDTSEVVD
-189 TTEIF
+189 RY
-194 DQCDLSK
+194 DLSK
-201 SASFRRNSER
+201 FASFQGSLER
-211 AVLDKDGKEETGE
+211 KTYNEGGEKDLEEK
-224 EHINFIGVEDFTDED
+224 HIGFIGAEDFTEED
-239 LKVLKQY
+239 LKVLKRY
-246 DVCPSYVEVI
+246 GVYPSYIEVI
-256 QCDKDPELRAVMD
+256 QCDKDPELRAAMD
-269 SIQKILYEGSDETV
+269 SMQKDSIYEEADEAIN
-283 TSDGSNSEGDL
+283 SDGSNSEADFLLRTGTL
-294 LLRAGIVLLENEGQK
+294 LLRNEGQK
-309 TLNYKSHSHGSS
+309 TKNDKSYAHKSS
-321 VKNAMDGTTQEYD
+321 VKSSIGGSAQKYNGNTQEYD
-334 YIETDHSENGMKEEE
+334 YIETDHSEDDVKEEE
-349 KFEEDEEMSSR
+349 ECKEDKEMASYP
-360 SGSEIKRKNLC
+360 GSEIKHRKLY
-371 DRSIKTDEPE
+371 DRGVSTDEPK
-381 QNAATNKNKLGYNS
+381 QYAATTINKLRCNS
-395 DTVVCVKD
+395 DAAAYTKH
-403 ETLNDDKSL
+403 ETLSGDNILEMNDDL
-412 KMNDHFEKDHLLS
+412 KKDRLLN
-425 KRLLLSDSEMESTD
+425 KRLVLSDSEVESID
-439 EEKEKKAEES
+439 GEKKGKEAGKSSKDVEQ
-449 IKGIGEDK
+449 DR

-466 IHSSDSEASI
+466 IHSSDSETSF
-476 NTLQSDTDDSMVS
+476 NTLESDIDGSMIS
-489 ELIDANSDIELPNSS
+489 EVIDANSDIELSNSS
-504 DENDTKISR
+504 GESGSRTSR

-518 RAKLKR
+518 RVKSKR
-524 KRVQIDDDVEDEDE
+524 RRVRIDDDGEDEE
-538 GDGDN
+538 VGDDDDDDDSL
-543 ISEDLETDEISKKS
+543 SEDSESNEMSKKS
-557 SSKRGARKIMAK
+557 NKRGTRKILAK

-584 ERRKRLEAKQK
+584 ERRKRLEAKQR

-610 ALSSSSQITKQQ
+610 ALSSSSQVTKQQ

-631 DKKGSPPCPV
+631 DKRGNPPCPV
-641 SVHPSLVTF
+641 SVHPSLVAF

-741 DLATINIME
+741 DLATINVME

-755 DYASRRL
+755 DYTSRRM
-762 ALQNWFENDEPSV
+762 ALQNWFENDIPSV

-787 QGDSDKGKKKIDGM
+787 QGDGDKGKKRVDGM
-801 KKTTK
+801 KRTTK

-852 TKRRLCLTGTPL
+852 TKRRSL
-864 QNNLMEYHCMVN
+864 H
-876 FVKPGLLGTKAEFAN
+876 GLLGTKAEFAN
-891 RFVNIINRGR
+891 RFANIINRGR

-906 PAEVRRMKKR
+906 PIEVRRMKKR

-946 VINVRLTPRQVSLYR
+946 VVNVRLTPRQVSLYR
-961 IYLDGIG
+961 TFLDGIG
-968 PEGILLSRRLL
+968 PEGILLSKRLL

-995 IAHQIELEK
+995 VAHQIELEK

-1014 MADFINDDE
+1014 LADFINDDE
-1023 SETPS
+1023 SETSS
-1028 DIDSDDDVIP
+1028 DIDSDDDIIP
-1038 LDDNNQPE
+1038 LDGDDQPE
-1046 TSNKPAAPA
+1046 TSNKPAIPA

-1065 AEDAK
+1065 AENGK

-1131 RMLQYMDENAVWFT
+1131 RMLQYMDENGTWFT
-1145 DGHEAMKAANETW
+1145 DGHEAMKAANEIW

-1174 TSKRHEIQTKFND
+1174 SSKRHEMQTKFND
-1187 PNNLRSRLMLISTR
+1187 PNNLRFRLMLISTR

-1212 NRVVIFDACW
+1212 NRVIIFDACW

-1294 PDELNNAQNVPK
+1294 PDELNDAQNVPK
-1306 RPLMAPPKDRLLA
+1306 RSLMAPPKDRLLA

-1352 KEAWEDYEREKVNP
+1352 KEAWEDYEREKINP
-1366 SRGMYGNFIE
+1366 SRGMYGNFME
-1376 QTRAGMALLRE
+1376 QTQANILLRE

-1397 ADPIYMAAFQ
+1397 ADPIYTAAFQ
-1407 LRGMDSDTA
+1407 LRAVDSDTA
-1416 QKITFIKR
+1416 QKVTFIKR

-1447 FLAMIN
+1447 FLALIS

-1459 ESGTWL
+1459 EDGAWL
-1465 YGKTVSIFRTVV
+1465 YNKTVSIFRTVV
-1477 SMVKNEPQCIPVLQY
+1477 SMVKNERQCIPVLQY
-1492 LYRTAPQIFDPND
+1492 LYRTAPQIFDPNE
-1505 SGGSLA
+1505 SSALY
-1511 KNLSLGG
+1511 
-1518 RKFQHLKEVIC
+1518 I
-1529 RLL
+1529 

>member
-1 METINGF
+1 
-8 AILPNGFD
+8 
-16 NLINAIDLVSATLID
+16 
-31 SLDQLSKIRQALFT
+31 
-45 YDNGNN
+45 
-51 SEDYTIIL
+51 
-59 RDHTKSL
+59 
-66 IQQMDSITETLKSS
+66 
-80 RDIIASSHFN
+80 
-90 DSYNRMESDT
+90 MESVT
-100 NSWDVTML
+100 NSWDVAVL
-108 NFDKER
+108 NSDKER
-114 SDRNNDEID
+114 CDRCSDEVGKSSI
-123 KLSDGND
+123 GCD
-130 EKTRVNDD
+130 EKMGMKCD
-138 QLHNG
+138 QLHSD
-143 INVKTEKG
+143 ISKKTEG
-151 IEDLEIKEGN
+151 DIEDIEITKGNLE
-161 IEQGKEDKI
+161 QDKD
-170 KSNNAETFD
+170 KSSNSETLS
-179 DDEIVELDTD
+179 DDEIVELVSFEDID
-189 TTEIF
+189 TTEVI
-194 DQCDLSK
+194 DRCDLSK
-201 SASFRRNSER
+201 SFREGPGRETC
-211 AVLDKDGKEETGE
+211 DEDGKETE
-224 EHINFIGVEDFTDED
+224 EQHVDFIGAEDFTEED
-239 LKVLKQY
+239 LKALKQY
-246 DVCPSYVEVI
+246 GVYPSYVEVI
-256 QCDKDPELRAVMD
+256 QCDKDPELRATA
-269 SIQKILYEGSDETV
+269 YEEIDEV
-283 TSDGSNSEGDL
+283 VDSDGSNSEIDF
-294 LLRAGIVLLENEGQK
+294 LLRSGTILLGNERQK
-309 TLNYKSHSHGSS
+309 TKNYKSYLHNNSTGSATS
-321 VKNAMDGTTQEYD
+321 GNAQEYD
-334 YIETDHSENGMKEEE
+334 YIETDHSEDDVKKEEE
-349 KFEEDEEMSSR
+349 FKEGKEMTPCSA
-360 SGSEIKRKNLC
+360 SEIKCRQVY
-371 DRSIKTDEPE
+371 DRGISTDEPK
-381 QNAATNKNKLGYNS
+381 QNASISGNKLACNS
-395 DTVVCVKD
+395 NISTCAKQ
-403 ETLNDDKSL
+403 ETLNEYDIPKMSESL
-412 KMNDHFEKDHLLS
+412 RKDRLLS
-425 KRLLLSDSEMESTD
+425 KRLVLSDSEVESTD
-439 EEKEKKAEES
+439 GDKEEKKAEEN
-449 IKGIGEDK
+449 IKGVEED
-457 RKGNRKRKQ
+457 RMKGNRKRKQ
-466 IHSSDSEASI
+466 IHSSDSETSFNSLGSDSDDNMI
-476 NTLQSDTDDSMVS
+476 SEIIDTDGS
-489 ELIDANSDIELPNSS
+489 IELPNSS
-504 DENDTKISR
+504 DENSSETSR
-513 KGKNT
+513 KGRNT
-518 RAKLKR
+518 RSKLIR
-524 KRVQIDDDVEDEDE
+524 KRIRIDDDGDED
-538 GDGDN
+538 DDN
-543 ISEDLETDEISKKS
+543 ISEDEENNEMGKKS
-557 SSKRGARKIMAK
+557 SNKRGARKIMTK

-579 ELAEK
+579 EFAEK

-610 ALSSSSQITKQQ
+610 ALSSSSQITKHQ

-631 DKKGSPPCPV
+631 DKKSSPPCPV

-669 LQRLEQDGGGG
+669 LERLDQDGGGG

-703 HPKLRDHLK
+703 HSKLRDYIK

-741 DLATINIME
+741 DLATINVME

-755 DYASRRL
+755 DYTSRRL

-787 QGDSDKGKKKIDGM
+787 QADGDKGKKRIDGM
-801 KKTTK
+801 KKTK
-806 NKKLTKLQPDFR
+806 NKRLAKLQPDFR

-891 RFVNIINRGR
+891 RFANIINRGR

-946 VINVRLTPRQVSLYR
+946 VVNVRLTPRQISLYR
-961 IYLDGIG
+961 TFLDGIG

-995 IAHQIELEK
+995 VAHQIELEK

-1014 MADFINDDE
+1014 MADFIDDNE

-1028 DIDSDDDVIP
+1028 EVDSDDDIIP
-1038 LDDNNQPE
+1038 LDNNDQPE
-1046 TSNKPAAPA
+1046 TSSKLAVPA

-1065 AEDAK
+1065 AEDGK

-1088 ADRNDFSLSN
+1088 ADRDDFSLSN

-1131 RMLQYMDENAVWFT
+1131 RMLQYMDENGVWFT

-1294 PDELNNAQNVPK
+1294 PDELNDTQNVLK

-1319 DIILSHSDCIVN
+1319 DIILSHNDCIVN

-1366 SRGMYGNFIE
+1366 TRGMYGNFME
-1376 QTRAGMALLRE
+1376 QTQANMVLLHE
-1387 QANETLQPIF
+1387 QANAAEALQPIF
-1397 ADPIYMAAFQ
+1397 ADPVYMAAFQ
-1407 LRGMDSDTA
+1407 LRAMDSNTA
-1416 QKITFIKR
+1416 QKVTFIKR

-1434 VQLRGGMN
+1434 VQLRSGVN

-1459 ESGTWL
+1459 ENGAWL
-1465 YGKTVSIFRTVV
+1465 YNKTVGIFRTVV
-1477 SMVKNEPQCIPVLQY
+1477 SIVKNEPQCIPVLQY
-1492 LYRTAPQIFDPND
+1492 LYRTAPQIFDPNE
-1505 SGGSLA
+1505 SGALYM
-1511 KNLSLGG
+1511 
-1518 RKFQHLKEVIC
+1518 
-1529 RLL
+1529 

>member
-1 METINGF
+1 MEC
-8 AILPNGFD
+8 
-16 NLINAIDLVSATLID
+16 
-31 SLDQLSKIRQALFT
+31 
-45 YDNGNN
+45 
-51 SEDYTIIL
+51 
-59 RDHTKSL
+59 
-66 IQQMDSITETLKSS
+66 
-80 RDIIASSHFN
+80 
-90 DSYNRMESDT
+90 
-100 NSWDVTML
+100 
-108 NFDKER
+108 
-114 SDRNNDEID
+114 DE
-123 KLSDGND
+123 
-130 EKTRVNDD
+130 
-138 QLHNG
+138 LHNG
-143 INVKTEKG
+143 TSEETERD
-151 IEDLEIKEGN
+151 IEDLEIMEENIRQSKDKSGN
-161 IEQGKEDKI
+161 SEMPG
-170 KSNNAETFD
+170 
-179 DDEIVELDTD
+179 DDEIVELNSDTA
-189 TTEIF
+189 EIV
-194 DQCDLSK
+194 DRCGLSK
-201 SASFRRNSER
+201 SASLQGSSGRETC
-211 AVLDKDGKEETGE
+211 DEEGKDVTE
-224 EHINFIGVEDFTDED
+224 EHIDFIGAEDFTDED
-239 LKVLKQY
+239 LKVLKEY
-246 DVCPSYVEVI
+246 GVCPSYIEVV
-256 QCDKDPELRAVMD
+256 QCDNDPELREVMD
-269 SIQKILYEGSDETV
+269 SLQKTAYEKADEV
-283 TSDGSNSEGDL
+283 VSSDGSNSEADF
-294 LLRAGIVLLENEGQK
+294 LLRTGTMLLRNKEQK
-309 TLNYKSHSHGSS
+309 TRNSKSYARNSS
-321 VKNAMDGTTQEYD
+321 AKSVVDGDVHEYD
-334 YIETDHSENGMKEEE
+334 YVETDHSGDDVKEVKESKE
-349 KFEEDEEMSSR
+349 DKEMTPRSKSQIKHSKFYGRGIS
-360 SGSEIKRKNLC
+360 
-371 DRSIKTDEPE
+371 TDEPKR
-381 QNAATNKNKLGYNS
+381 NATSKNKVACNS
-395 DTVVCVKD
+395 DAVTCAKEEASSDNVPKMSG
-403 ETLNDDKSL
+403 SL
-412 KMNDHFEKDHLLS
+412 KKDRLLS
-425 KRLLLSDSEMESTD
+425 KRVVLSDSEMESTD
-439 EEKEKKAEES
+439 SEKEEKRPEEI
-449 IKGIGEDK
+449 IKDIEVDK
-457 RKGNRKRKQ
+457 RKKTEIILFHRRKQ
-466 IHSSDSEASI
+466 IHSSDSETSF
-476 NTLQSDTDDSMVS
+476 NTMGSDTDDSIIAEVV
-489 ELIDANSDIELPNSS
+489 DTNSNIELPSSS
-504 DENDTKISR
+504 DENGSKKSKKSR

-518 RAKLKR
+518 PKR
-524 KRVQIDDDVEDEDE
+524 KRIRIDDDDGEDEEE
-538 GDGDN
+538 GDDDN
-543 ISEDLETDEISKKS
+543 SSEDEENEMSKKLPN
-557 SSKRGARKIMAK
+557 KRGTRKIMTK
-569 EQLQKDTIDA
+569 ERLQKDTIDA
-579 ELAEK
+579 EFAEK

-610 ALSSSSQITKQQ
+610 ALSSSSQIAKHQ

-641 SVHPSLVTF
+641 SVHPSLVAF

-669 LQRLEQDGGGG
+669 LERLEQDGGGG

-703 HPKLRDHLK
+703 HPKLCVHLK

-732 WLDNENIDR
+732 WLDNEDVDR

-755 DYASRRL
+755 DYTNRRL

-787 QGDSDKGKKKIDGM
+787 QGDDDKGKKRIDGM

-806 NKKLTKLQPDFR
+806 NKKLAKMQPDFR
-818 KFLQDPG
+818 KFLQDP
-825 PDLIICDE
+825 
-833 AHKLKNDDSAL
+833 AL

-876 FVKPGLLGTKAEFAN
+876 FVKPGLLGTKTEFAN

-906 PAEVRRMKKR
+906 PAEVRHMKKR

-946 VINVRLTPRQVSLYR
+946 VVNVRLTPRQISLYR
-961 IYLDGIG
+961 TFLDGIG

-1009 DDKDE
+1009 DDRDE
-1014 MADFINDDE
+1014 MADFINDDG
-1023 SETPS
+1023 SETS
-1028 DIDSDDDVIP
+1028 SEVDSDDDVIP
-1038 LDDNNQPE
+1038 LDNNDQPE
-1046 TSNKPAAPA
+1046 TSNRPVVPA
-1055 RKSRRLAGQD
+1055 RKSRRLAGED
-1065 AEDAK
+1065 AEEGK
-1070 EIMPEYEGWFT
+1070 EIMPEYEEWFT

-1131 RMLQYMDENAVWFT
+1131 RMLQYMDENDAWFT
-1145 DGHEAMKAANETW
+1145 DGHEAMKAAKESW
-1158 GWKEGRDYMVI
+1158 GWREGRDYMVI

-1187 PNNLRSRLMLISTR
+1187 PNNLRARLMLISTR

-1294 PDELNNAQNVPK
+1294 PDELDDTQNVPK

-1319 DIILSHSDCIVN
+1319 DIILSHGDCIVN

-1345 KLTEQEC
+1345 KLTDQEC

-1366 SRGMYGNFIE
+1366 SRGVYGNFME
-1376 QTRAGMALLRE
+1376 QIRTDMVLLRE
-1387 QANETLQPIF
+1387 QASESLQPIF
-1397 ADPIYMAAFQ
+1397 ADPVYMAAFQ
-1407 LRGMDSDTA
+1407 LRAMDSDTA
-1416 QKITFIKR
+1416 QKVTFIKR

-1434 VQLRGGMN
+1434 ARLRSGVN

-1447 FLAMIN
+1447 FLALIN
-1453 EGLKTA
+1453 EGVKTA
-1459 ESGTWL
+1459 ESGPWL
-1465 YGKTVSIFRTVV
+1465 YNKTVSVFRTVV
-1477 SMVKNEPQCIPVLQY
+1477 SIVKNEPQCIPVLQY
-1492 LYRTAPQIFDPND
+1492 LYRTAPQIFDPNEPNA
-1505 SGGSLA
+1505 LYM
-1511 KNLSLGG
+1511 
-1518 RKFQHLKEVIC
+1518 
-1529 RLL
+1529 